1 MKKHLLAAGAA
12 VTAAVAAAV
21 LAAPAA
27 AAPAAPA
34 APAGPATAASSAPAA
49 PAGPA
54 PAAPA
59 VLSAPAP
66 AVVTTAVVTTAVS
79 ATASATPSTAPSTV
93 LSAAPSSAVRTV
105 RSGERVDAGGGH
117 TIWLTRQGKHWTGPD
132 GVEQFRSVVDGN
144 LDLTRPALSHQGE
157 GTFHSGVHGG
167 PVRPGRVE
175 VTDSEG
181 RVTRATLLQL
191 PGRPGWGVWYAHT
204 APTGHDVSVAFY
216 SGKGRLLVELPA
228 LDH

>member
-21 LAAPAA
+21 LAAPAT
-27 AAPAAPA
+27 AAPA

-49 PAGPA
+49 PAAPA
-54 PAAPA
+54 PAAPT
-59 VLSAPAP
+59 VLSAPATT
-66 AVVTTAVVTTAVS
+66 AVTTAVP
-79 ATASATPSTAPSTV
+79 ATPSAAPST
-93 LSAAPSSAVRTV
+93 APSSAVRTV

>member
-1 MKKHLLAAGAA
+1 MKKYLLAAGAA
-12 VTAAVAAAV
+12 VTAAVAATA
-21 LAAPAA
+21 LATPAT
-27 AAPAAPA
+27 AAPAAPS
-34 APAGPATAASSAPAA
+34 ATSTSAISSAPAA
-49 PAGPA
+49 A
-54 PAAPA
+54 PA
-59 VLSAPAP
+59 
-66 AVVTTAVVTTAVS
+66 
-79 ATASATPSTAPSTV
+79 
-93 LSAAPSSAVRTV
+93 AVRTV
-105 RSGERVDAGGGH
+105 RSGERVDAGGGY

-132 GVEQFRSVVDGN
+132 GFEQFRSVVDGN

-157 GTFHSGVHGG
+157 GTFHSGVYGG

-216 SGKGRLLVELPA
+216 ARNGRLLVELPA
-228 LDH
+228 LDF